1 MKKVLVATKNPAII
15 KTVQEVSKKY
25 ATYFDPD
32 FFDEAEDAI
41 RYIDYELPELKVL
54 DFTSND
60 LDCNIILDTIK
71 KDPWL
76 HYGGIVAVVKNL
88 KAVQEMEEKKDG
100 NILIVFT
107 LEKFFFHFERL
118 LRIIW
123 QNQQF
128 LFNRGMQDKLGGKE
142 TGCFICGNDPFDII
156 VYANFLVS
164 YLYSS
169 NRIDDN
175 NRYKLQTALMELLLN
190 ALEHGNCEITYDEKT
205 VWLEQGKDM
214 LDLIAEK
221 NKNPGVAKKH
231 ITITYKIEE
240 HFSSFSIKD
249 DGNGFDWKS
258 RLNSEISLST
268 HGMGIKM
275 SESLVSSISY
285 NDKGNEVTFTIPN
298 LQNSANTIPGI
309 MYPFESIEYSD
320 KQVVCRENERTND
333 LFFIVSGRYA
343 VYAGR
348 KLVSVLTP
356 NDMFIG
362 EMSFL
367 LNDKRSAT
375 ILSIGRGRLI
385 KIPKSAFLGL
395 IRKNPHYGLF
405 LSKLLAQRLVI
416 QTQKTMALNK
426 AIQEK
431 ESK

>member
-1 MKKVLVATKNPAII
+1 MKKVLVGTKNPTII
-15 KTVQEVSKKY
+15 KTVQEVCKKY

-32 FFDEAEDAI
+32 FFDETEEAI
-41 RYIDYELPELKVL
+41 RYIDYELPELKIL
-54 DFTSND
+54 DFTSSD
-60 LDCNIILDTIK
+60 IDCNLILETIR

-76 HYGGIVAVVKNL
+76 HYGGIIAVVKDL

-107 LEKFFFHFERL
+107 VEKFFFHFERL

-128 LFNRGMQDKLGGKE
+128 LFTRGMQDKLGGKE
-142 TGCFICGNDPFDII
+142 TGCFICENDPFDIS
-156 VYANFLVS
+156 VYSNFLVS

-169 NRIDDN
+169 NRIDED

-221 NKNPGVAKKH
+221 NKNPEVAKKH
-231 ITITYKIEE
+231 ITIRYQIEE
-240 HFSSFSIKD
+240 HFSSFSIQD
-249 DGNGFDWKS
+249 DGKGFDWRS
-258 RLNSEISLST
+258 RLNTEMSLST

-298 LQNSANTIPGI
+298 LQNAANTIPGI

-348 KLVSVLTP
+348 KLVQFLHLMICLLEKCLFYLMTNVLLP
-356 NDMFIG
+356 FY
-362 EMSFL
+362 L
-367 LNDKRSAT
+367 LEEED
-375 ILSIGRGRLI
+375 
-385 KIPKSAFLGL
+385 
-395 IRKNPHYGLF
+395 
-405 LSKLLAQRLVI
+405 
-416 QTQKTMALNK
+416 
-426 AIQEK
+426 
-431 ESK
+431 